1 MNTENNNFKIGITER
16 GDAGL
21 DFSWRETFKHTD
33 KRAILITKRISD
45 EFIEAVMEEVNNGAN
60 LIIHATVTGLGGT
73 PIEPNVPTPEFSL
86 SQIVKLIEAGFPVD
100 RIILRL
106 DPIIPG
112 YEDFSEV
119 VLIRALK
126 LGILQ
131 NAHCKVSV
139 LDMYKHSRER
149 FEKAGIKIDMPYFK
163 ASHKQFETINQMLN
177 KYIKYG
183 VKFTSC
189 NEPDLTVATPAGCVD
204 KSVCDIMGIDVL
216 NTGVNPQ
223 GRGNC
228 LCLCGCKTEL
238 LNNKKRCSHGCLYC
252 YWKD

>member
-21 DFSWRETFKHTD
+21 DFSWRETFKRTD

-60 LIIHATVTGLGGT
+60 LIIHATVTGLGGS
-73 PIEPNVPTPEFSL
+73 PIEPNVPTSEFSL
-86 SQIVKLIEAGFPVD
+86 SQIAKLIDMGFHKN
-100 RIILRL
+100 RIVLRV

-112 YEDFSEV
+112 YECFADTVLTHALELNILPEV
-119 VLIRALK
+119 
-126 LGILQ
+126 
-131 NAHCKVSV
+131 NCKVSV

-149 FEKAGIKIDMPYFK
+149 FQAVGIKIDMPFFK
-163 ASHKQFETINQMLN
+163 ASYKQFEVINQMLS
-177 KYIKYG
+177 KYIEKG

-204 KSVCDIMGIDVL
+204 KSVCDIMGIDVP

-238 LNNKKRCSHGCLYC
+238 LNNKKRCPHGCLYC